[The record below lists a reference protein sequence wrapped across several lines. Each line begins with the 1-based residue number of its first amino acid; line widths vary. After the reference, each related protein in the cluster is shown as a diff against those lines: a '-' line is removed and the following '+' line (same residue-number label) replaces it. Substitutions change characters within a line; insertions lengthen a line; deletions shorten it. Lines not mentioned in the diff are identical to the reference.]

1 MDSHVPKTDFKL
13 HMLKEFCTAVAKGI
27 KVQCAREYW
36 GDPELRPRAMEI
48 FKLTKEEL
56 KSLPTENL
64 ETERYLAK
72 FGYLTSQSAAR
83 SNKFL
88 MAQRI

>member
-1 MDSHVPKTDFKL
+1 M
-13 HMLKEFCTAVAKGI
+13 
-27 KVQCAREYW
+27 
-36 GDPELRPRAMEI
+36 RPRATEI

-72 FGYLTSQSAAR
+72 FGYLAFPSAAR
-83 SNKFL
+83 SNKFFK
-88 MAQRI
+88 AQRIRDELMFETHKTDALGQTEL